1 VISRGR
7 ARQPFLTG
15 FFLFFNQGKTM
26 KHQQRG
32 ISFIGI
38 LFVGGILAFTGI
50 LAAQILPTVME
61 YQTILKTVNKA
72 SAGGT
77 VGEVKSLF
85 DKAATIDNIK
95 SITGRDLEVTKEG
108 DKTVVSFAYTREIHI
123 AGPAFIL
130 LKYDGKS
137 K

>member
-1 VISRGR
+1 
-7 ARQPFLTG
+7 
-15 FFLFFNQGKTM
+15 M

-32 ISFIGI
+32 ISFIGL
-38 LFVGGILAFTGI
+38 LFVGGILAFTGV
-50 LAAQILPTVME
+50 LMAQILPTVME

-72 SAGGT
+72 AGSGST

-85 DKAATIDNIK
+85 DKAATIDNIH
-95 SITGRDLEVTKEG
+95 SITGKDLEVTKEG
-108 DKTVVSFAYTREIHI
+108 DKTVVSFAYTREIHL